1 MVRNHDGTAGFYLY
15 LQEYPA
21 GEQRNFSDA
30 RGLVIN
36 DYQLVLEKKWLDQL
50 RKKYPVKVNETVLK
64 SMF

>member
-1 MVRNHDGTAGFYLY
+1 MY